1 MKFFFFLCFITGMFV
16 FCFFFSNDIRS
27 VRFHSRENEGLI
39 EEMDDLEL
47 QDKDVLEEEIKSCV

>member
-1 MKFFFFLCFITGMFV
+1 MFV

-27 VRFHSRENEGLI
+27 VRFPSRENEGLI